1 METVFKWFQE
11 KQVERTINALEKN
24 NISASFA
31 PNKETAKEKLSA
43 MIPDGSTVGIGGSVT
58 LNQMGVI
65 DLLKARGL
73 TIFNPFEKPAPGQEN
88 VDMRKKALVSDV
100 FLTGTNAVTEEGQL
114 FNIDATGNRAAAM
127 FFGPKHVIVIAGVNK
142 IVKNL
147 EAARTKV
154 QEITAPINSK
164 RLKRK
169 TPCVQTGKCEDCDS
183 SERICNIE
191 VVIRKKP
198 RLTNLE
204 VLLVGETLGI

>member
-1 METVFKWFQE
+1 MEAVFEWFQE
-11 KQVERTINALEKN
+11 KQVERTIKALGKN

-31 PNKETAKEKLSA
+31 KDRKTAKEKISS

-58 LNQMGVI
+58 LNQLGLI

-73 TIFNPFEKPAPGQEN
+73 TIFNPFEKPPAGREN
-88 VDMRKKALVSDV
+88 VDMRKGALISDV
-100 FLTGTNAVTEEGQL
+100 FLTGTNAVTEDGQL

-127 FFGPKHVIVIAGVNK
+127 FFGPKKVIVIAGANK

-147 EAARTKV
+147 EEARAKV
-154 QEITAPINSK
+154 QEKTAPINSK

-183 SERICNIE
+183 PERICNIE

-198 RLTNLE
+198 RLTDFE
-204 VLLVGETLGI
+204 VVLIGEPLGI

>member
-1 METVFKWFQE
+1 MEKVFEWFQE
-11 KQVERTINALEKN
+11 KQVERTINALGKN
-24 NISASFA
+24 DISATFT
-31 PNKETAKEKLSA
+31 PNKEAAKEKLSG

-58 LNQMGVI
+58 LNQLGVI
-65 DLLKARGL
+65 DMLKARGL
-73 TIFNPFEKPAPGQEN
+73 TIFNPFEKPPPGQEN
-88 VDMRKKALVSDV
+88 LDMRKEALISDV
-100 FLTGTNAVTEEGQL
+100 FLTGTNAVTETGHL

-127 FFGPKHVIVIAGVNK
+127 FFGPKNVIVIAGANK

-147 EAARTKV
+147 DVARTKV
-154 QEITAPINSK
+154 KEITAPINSK

-183 SERICNIE
+183 PERICNIE

-204 VLLVGETLGI
+204 VILVGETLGI